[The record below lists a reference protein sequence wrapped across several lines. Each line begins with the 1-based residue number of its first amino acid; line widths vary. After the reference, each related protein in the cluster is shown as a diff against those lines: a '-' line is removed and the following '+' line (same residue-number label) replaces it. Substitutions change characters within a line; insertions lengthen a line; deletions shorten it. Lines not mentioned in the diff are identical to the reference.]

1 MANDGSWPGL
11 AVLFI
16 LGTNLFECILSTR
29 SRVTEC
35 SMTSHSRKSA
45 NRPFTTIAAVRP
57 PRYSIVRGWVSGH
70 WSRCWRRRQIA
81 TVSVIQAVGA
91 GDAWSGL
98 RCCEPRTEGRGLWCA
113 QCWRKV
119 CARWAESFTNGR
131 FYSRSS
137 PQDQDALILALWRLA

>member
-1 MANDGSWPGL
+1 MSTCGRFLSIALQHSCTARRTSQKAAN
-11 AVLFI
+11 AR
-16 LGTNLFECILSTR
+16 TR
-29 SRVTEC
+29 
-35 SMTSHSRKSA
+35 
-45 NRPFTTIAAVRP
+45 PIAAVRP
-57 PRYSIVRGWVSGH
+57 PRHPIVRGWVSGH

-98 RCCEPRTEGRGLWCA
+98 RCWAPPTEGRGLWCA

-131 FYSRSS
+131 LYSRPS
-137 PQDQDALILALWRLA
+137 PQDQDALILALLHETSLRIAPPDRSAPGHCRS